1 MINIEEK
8 KTYFDDDGNDEKY
21 PWIGELQVSPG
32 IDTAEYLYVLFLA
45 PDAGFRLSDYDGSF
59 GSYEKDWDEESFVVT
74 DKVFEIKLSNRG

>member
-8 KTYFDDDGNDEKY
+8 KTYFNDDGNDEKY
-21 PWIGELQVSPG
+21 PWIGEIRVSEDSTPR
-32 IDTAEYLYVLFLA
+32 YLYVLFLA

-74 DKVFEIKLSNRG
+74 DKVFKIKLSNRG